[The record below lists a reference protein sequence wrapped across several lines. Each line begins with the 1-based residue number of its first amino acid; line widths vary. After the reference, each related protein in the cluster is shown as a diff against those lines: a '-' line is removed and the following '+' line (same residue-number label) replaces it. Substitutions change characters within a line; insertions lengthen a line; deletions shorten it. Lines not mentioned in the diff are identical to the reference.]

1 MRVTIHGTVV
11 AFRDDMYK
19 TIVVESLEEPQ
30 NSFFKYTMMTIC
42 PNWQGTLPKLKDV
55 GYFEFEEANAGDKYY
70 NRETGEEG
78 VYQYSDNYF
87 ITFVEEPKVTEKQ
100 KEFKF

>member
-42 PNWQGTLPKLKDV
+42 PN
-55 GYFEFEEANAGDKYY
+55 
-70 NRETGEEG
+70 
-78 VYQYSDNYF
+78 
-87 ITFVEEPKVTEKQ
+87 
-100 KEFKF
+100 